1 MWWGDMPEEKGCF
14 SLTSYLSWYEIW
26 YDCQAEKWG
35 SITHMLLL
43 RMRCEGTA
51 LEKGYCDSQPGVYG
65 MSSDEALVIWKQI
78 SLTNCWSS
86 DEMEMPGRKK
96 GSGTYKLFGVIRYNV
111 LGTEEG
117 TCHSLAVVQ
126 VMQWDAMRI

>member
-1 MWWGDMPEEKGCF
+1 VG
-14 SLTSYLSWYEIW
+14 
-26 YDCQAEKWG
+26 QH
-35 SITHMLLL
+35 THMLLL

-51 LEKGYCDSQPGVYG
+51 LDKGYCDSQPGVYG

-96 GSGTYKLFGVIRYNV
+96 GSGTYKLFDVIRYNV

-126 VMQWDAMRI
+126 GMQ